1 MEMRKTYI
9 KLGVISIN
17 VLLIALNLFNMCMT
31 IWMLGGWFVYW
42 KISIKYPVITFLILV
57 FLGATMQIIFNAFVK
72 NKLRKR
78 DIKLKTWEFSISAI
92 AIFAFTVI
100 AIIPF
105 IVYGAPVVFMK
116 N

>member
-1 MEMRKTYI
+1 
-9 KLGVISIN
+9 
-17 VLLIALNLFNMCMT
+17 
-31 IWMLGGWFVYW
+31 
-42 KISIKYPVITFLILV
+42 
-57 FLGATMQIIFNAFVK
+57 MQIIFNAFVK